1 MGRNRLRTDAE
12 NDEYNKMY
20 AKEYQKLMKQT
31 NPEYYKTTASRSYY
45 RKVLRNMDENDKKY
59 EKVCQKL
66 KDLDAKC
73 NEFLSARN
81 RYGRLDIIEKV
92 NADFSAMHE
101 ALPSSKTKSSGIQ

>member
-12 NDEYNKMY
+12 NDEYNKIY
-20 AKEYQKLMKQT
+20 AKEYQKLMKQA
-31 NPEYYKTTASRSYY
+31 NPEYYKNTASRSYY
-45 RKVLRNMDENDKKY
+45 RKVLRNMDEKRRQSPETFGRNDKKY

-73 NEFLSARN
+73 NEFLSSRN

-92 NADFSAMHE
+92 NAQIASNE
-101 ALPSSKTKSSGIQ
+101 Q